1 MHLNVSY
8 KTMNKIPIYV
18 INLRRTPERRLY
30 MQRQLDSFGLEYQ
43 WIEAV
48 DAYDFTDT
56 DLEGV
61 DLNAE
66 NQPMAMACL
75 LSHIKFYDQVIKNNH
90 EIACVL
96 EDDSELL
103 PAFPDILNYEKLQ
116 KEDWEILLLLHF
128 CPLTTKLLK
137 EYHQQFLTSD
147 ENREDFAGYYQYV
160 LGTITKN
167 TRKKYTKNYYLAKI
181 AKPYL
186 DGWGQPMG
194 TGAYL
199 VRLSAAKKLKKIALA
214 NQKFILSDDLTGCAD
229 ALGISLKLITPPCV
243 RSNPTYTQY
252 SAIVSKDAAKV
263 AIIPH
268 QKILQL
274 HVRNKWAVLAP
285 FIFNCGLSMKLRI
298 KLGLFLLCQLKD
310 FLYQLKIERYL
321 NPQKAFNPRI
331 IRIIKKKT

>member
-1 MHLNVSY
+1 
-8 KTMNKIPIYV
+8 MNKIPIYV

-61 DLNAE
+61 DLNAD

-75 LSHIKFYDQVIKNNH
+75 LSHIKVYDQVIKNNH
-90 EIACVL
+90 EMACIL
-96 EDDSELL
+96 EDDAELL
-103 PAFPDILNYEKLQ
+103 PTFPNILDYEKLQ
-116 KEDWEILLLLHF
+116 KENWEILLLLH
-128 CPLTTKLLK
+128 CSRIDRQLLR
-137 EYHQQFLTSD
+137 EYHRLFLTSREEQ
-147 ENREDFAGYYQYV
+147 ENFIGCCQYI
-160 LGTITKN
+160 LGAITK
-167 TRKKYTKNYYLAKI
+167 TSHKKYTKNHYIAQI
-181 AKPYL
+181 AKPHNSL
-186 DGWGQPMG
+186 LTQPQG

-199 VRLSAAKKLKKIALA
+199 LRLSAAKKLKEIALA

-252 SAIVSKDAAKV
+252 SAIVSKHAATFR
-263 AIIPH
+263 IPH

-274 HVRNKWAVLAP
+274 YARNKWAILAP
-285 FIFNCGLSMKLRI
+285 FIFNYELSMKLRI
-298 KLGLFLLCQLKD
+298 KLGLLLLRNLMKY
-310 FLYQLKIERYL
+310 LYRLKITSYS
-321 NPQKAFNPRI
+321 NPRKAFNPRI
-331 IRIIKKKT
+331 LRIKM

>member
-1 MHLNVSY
+1 
-8 KTMNKIPIYV
+8 MNKIPIYV

-30 MQRQLDSFGLEYQ
+30 MQRQLDSLGLEYQ

-66 NQPMAMACL
+66 NQPMAMGCL

-96 EDDSELL
+96 EYDAELL
-103 PAFPDILNYEKLQ
+103 PTFPDILNYEKLQ

-128 CPLTTKLLK
+128 SMLTNRLLK
-137 EYHQQFLTSD
+137 QYHKRFLTSSG
-147 ENREDFAGYYQYV
+147 RKEDFAGYSQYI
-160 LGTITKN
+160 LGAITKN
-167 TRKKYTKNYYLAKI
+167 SHQKYTKNYYLAEI

-186 DGWGQPMG
+186 DGWIQPLE

-199 VRLSAAKKLKKIALA
+199 LKLSAAKKLKEIALA

-229 ALGISLKLITPPCV
+229 ALGSSLKLITPPCAI
-243 RSNPTYTQY
+243 PTLIYTKY
-252 SAIVSKDAAKV
+252 STITSKAA
-263 AIIPH
+263 AEIIIPH

-274 HVRNKWAVLAP
+274 YVRNKWAILAP
-285 FIFNCGLSMKLRI
+285 FIFNYGLSMKRRI
-298 KLGLFLLCQLKD
+298 KLILLLFQ
-310 FLYQLKIERYL
+310 QLKIYL
-321 NPQKAFNPRI
+321 YQRKSFNPRVY
-331 IRIIKKKT
+331 RIIKKNLR